1 MMTQPTWAVMPE
13 FEVWAEL
20 AKTDP
25 VRFEALRLSTIDDF
39 IAQVP
44 GEDRRLQLRR
54 LQWRIDR
61 VRERAGNPLAA
72 CIELSRMMWDSFS
85 HLREH
90 YQEIFEDEGQG
101 QSSHRVPPR
110 KAQVLAFRPR
120 AEVEGII

>member
-1 MMTQPTWAVMPE
+1 MMMQPTRATMPE

-25 VRFEALRLSTIDDF
+25 VQFEALRLATIDDF
-39 IAQVP
+39 IEQVS

-61 VRERAGNPLAA
+61 VRERAGNPMAA

-90 YQEIFEDEGQG
+90 YQALFEEGQG
-101 QSSHRVPPR
+101 PATRSVVPLR

-120 AEVEGII
+120 AEIEGIT

>member
-1 MMTQPTWAVMPE
+1 MMMQPTRAAMPE
-13 FEVWAEL
+13 FEVWLEL

-25 VRFEALRLSTIDDF
+25 VQFEALRLATIDDF

-61 VRERAGNPLAA
+61 VRERASNPMAA

-85 HLREH
+85 HLREN
-90 YQEIFEDEGQG
+90 YQDMFEDGQG
-101 QSSHRVPPR
+101 HPPR
-110 KAQVLAFRPR
+110 SAPHKAQVLTFRPR
-120 AEVEGII
+120 VETEGIT

>member
-1 MMTQPTWAVMPE
+1 MIQPTRAAMPE
-13 FEVWAEL
+13 FEVWLEL

-25 VRFEALRLSTIDDF
+25 VQFEALRLATIDDF

-61 VRERAGNPLAA
+61 VRERASNPMAA

-85 HLREH
+85 HLREN
-90 YQEIFEDEGQG
+90 YQDMFEEGQRH
-101 QSSHRVPPR
+101 QPR
-110 KAQVLAFRPR
+110 STPHKAQVLTFRPR
-120 AEVEGII
+120 VETEGIT